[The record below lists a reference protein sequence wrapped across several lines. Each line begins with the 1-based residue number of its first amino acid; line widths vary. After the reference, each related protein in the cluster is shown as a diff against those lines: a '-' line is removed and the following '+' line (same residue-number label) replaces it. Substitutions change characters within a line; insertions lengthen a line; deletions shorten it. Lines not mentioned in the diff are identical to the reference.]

1 MGETAELRNRQAG
14 TFGFNDFITQGD
26 GRATIQKMFRVMLPT
41 VDMRDFQRRY
51 RFSSGSQDLLI
62 GERLTLAFTVP
73 ANEYWR
79 PRTFMFT
86 NKDSTEKVIQVQFTI
101 DNTGT
106 NIYQA
111 VQTRVASGTSQV
123 VYGQDLDGA
132 VGAVV
137 GRFTSR
143 LPSIMEP
150 ADVMT
155 VVQTQ
160 AVTIA
165 SEQSWILIYELVP
178 APAESLVRG
187 IAAGVTVI

>member
-1 MGETAELRNRQAG
+1 MGETSELRNQQAG
-14 TFGFNDFITQGD
+14 TFGFNDFISQGD
-26 GRATIQKMFRVMLPT
+26 GGATIRRMLRTLLPV
-41 VDMRDFQRRY
+41 VDMRDFQRKY
-51 RFSSGSQDLLI
+51 RFSSGSQALLM
-62 GERLTLAFTVP
+62 GERLVLAFTVP
-73 ANEYWR
+73 ANEFWR

-86 NKDSTEKVIQVQFTI
+86 NKDSTEKVIRVEFTI

-106 NIYQA
+106 NIYRA
-111 VQTRVASGTSQV
+111 VQTRVGSGESQV

-132 VGAVV
+132 IGSVV
-137 GRFTSR
+137 GRFTSL

-150 ADVMT
+150 SDIMT

-187 IAAGVTVI
+187 IAAAVTVV